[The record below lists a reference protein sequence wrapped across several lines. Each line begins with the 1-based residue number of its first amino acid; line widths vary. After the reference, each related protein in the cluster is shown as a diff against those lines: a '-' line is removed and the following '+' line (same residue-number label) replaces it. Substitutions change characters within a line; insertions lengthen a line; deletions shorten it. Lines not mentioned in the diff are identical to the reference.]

1 MLFTLCFQLLLKHIC
16 AGVASAALP
25 EEQAQQL
32 QALYD
37 ELQQAQKTVSISKVG
52 ATAWNR
58 VAEKGGLTIQVGEL
72 AACSTSKQTD
82 SFGWDDRNERAQ
94 FDR

>member
-1 MLFTLCFQLLLKHIC
+1 MLCTICFQLLFKQFC

-32 QALYD
+32 RALYD
-37 ELQQAQKTVSISKVG
+37 ESQQARKTVSISKVG
-52 ATAWNR
+52 GTAWNR
-58 VAEKGGLTIQVGEL
+58 VAEKGGLTTKVGEL

-94 FDR
+94 SDR